1 MEEQHYIF
9 YILMYFLGVFSYRTM
24 TTLLNYTHMH
34 HMLALVLA
42 SCITLI
48 SGFSKDAAVF
58 RKAMEKMLDDY
69 EVDPE
74 DKKNFQTMFQKT
86 FSDWQAKSF
95 IRIVGSIPRP
105 FLKVLNKEEISDK
118 LAQAYKPLE
127 S

>member
-74 DKKNFQTMFQKT
+74 DKNFQTMFQKT